1 MRPQVFRKRLEGRV
15 DDMKLPRDVL
25 EHGALLSGQLAWEEE
40 PTIMRTSTSLAA
52 RAHPGA
58 HAPGAVPWP
67 PATVASCGSRR
78 RSSRVARHRVS
89 PSECQR

>member
-40 PTIMRTSTSLAA
+40 PMIMRTSTSLAA
-52 RAHPGA
+52 RAHPE
-58 HAPGAVPWP
+58 
-67 PATVASCGSRR
+67 TVAQFIRGTGTTPHNPVVRITPAML
-78 RSSRVARHRVS
+78 SSA
-89 PSECQR
+89 